1 MTVIAPASAQHG
13 GLVYVIGASGA
24 GKDTLIDWAR
34 ERLAAL
40 RPDLPV
46 AFAHRYITR
55 RSGGAGE
62 AHVPLTPDAF
72 ETRRAAGLFA
82 MSWTSAGTLY
92 GIGIEI
98 DLWRAAGLTV
108 VVNGSREHLAAAS
121 QRYPDIRPILITAPA
136 EVLRQ
141 RLQAR
146 GRETPD
152 EIEARLRRTEMLPVE
167 HPRLARVD
175 NSGSVEVAGSRL
187 MALIQAIADA
197 PHRAAAAHPA

>member
-1 MTVIAPASAQHG
+1 MTVIAPAPVGHG
-13 GLVYVIGASGA
+13 GLVYIIGASGA

-55 RSGGAGE
+55 RGSSVGE
-62 AHVPLTPDAF
+62 AHVPLTLDAF

-82 MSWTSAGTLY
+82 MAWASVGTLY
-92 GIGIEI
+92 GIGVEI

-121 QRYPDIRPILITAPA
+121 QRYPDIRPVLITAPA

-175 NSGSVEVAGSRL
+175 NSASVEIAGSRL
-187 MALIQAIADA
+187 MALIQAIAEA
-197 PHRAAAAHPA
+197 PHRATAAHPA